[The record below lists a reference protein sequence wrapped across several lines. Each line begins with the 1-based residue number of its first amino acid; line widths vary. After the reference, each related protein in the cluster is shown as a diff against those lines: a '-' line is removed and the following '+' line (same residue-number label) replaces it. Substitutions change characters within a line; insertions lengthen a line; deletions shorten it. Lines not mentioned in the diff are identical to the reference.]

1 VAFFEE
7 KYAGIGR
14 FAYQQLRETEWIGLR
29 GTQRDEEKLFRTT
42 RFQ

>member
-14 FAYQQLRETEWIGLR
+14 FAYQQLRGTEWIGVY
-29 GTQRDEEKLFRTT
+29 T
-42 RFQ
+42 

>member
-14 FAYQQLRETEWIGLR
+14 FAYQQLRETEWIGVY
-29 GTQRDEEKLFRTT
+29 T
-42 RFQ
+42 

>member
-14 FAYQQLRETEWIGLR
+14 FAYQQLRETEWIGSIRKLAA
-29 GTQRDEEKLFRTT
+29 RDR
-42 RFQ
+42 